1 MLSCVHPSVI
11 NSAVTSQ
18 GLSESER
25 PRSVASSRFM
35 SLMSRAWMVKGGGI
49 GGFGGGS
56 LEHRGSGWAPSEP
69 ASPLGAPSQPELPGG
84 P

>member
-1 MLSCVHPSVI
+1 M
-11 NSAVTSQ
+11 
-18 GLSESER
+18 SESER

-56 LEHRGSGWAPSEP
+56 LEHPRPWLGSQWLGLSQGVPSCP
-69 ASPLGAPSQPELPGG
+69 
-84 P
+84 